1 MNRGQAHTLEAFVA
15 VLLLVSG
22 VIFALQ
28 ATAVTPLSASTSN
41 QQIENQQ
48 RTIASDLLAA
58 ADRDGS
64 LKTASLCRY
73 PASHN
78 ETPKQF
84 VGTTENRTSYVEGGP
99 PAECGG
105 FGLLLN
111 DTYDGRGIAYNIRV
125 YTHLENGRMDQV
137 AGRLDRMVDMGTPT
151 DNAVTAGR
159 TVVLYENDTLTTD
172 DDVTVA
178 ESGLYEDGA
187 ASDSDRIHAVI
198 EVEVTVWR
206 M

>member
-41 QQIENQQ
+41 QQIEHQQ

-58 ADRDGS
+58 ADRDDS
-64 LKTASLCRY
+64 LKAAALCRY
-73 PASHN
+73 NQSH
-78 ETPKQF
+78 ETAPMQF
-84 VGTTENRTSYVEGGP
+84 VGTDENQTSHVEGGP
-99 PAECGG
+99 PSECGG
-105 FGLLLN
+105 FGPLLN
-111 DTYDGRGIAYNIRV
+111 DTYDGRGIAYNVRV
-125 YTHLENGRMDQV
+125 YTHLENGQMDDV
-137 AGRLDRMVDMGTPT
+137 HGRLDRMVDMGTPT

-159 TVVLYENDTLTTD
+159 TVVLFENDTLTTNES
-172 DDVTVA
+172 VTVA
-178 ESGLYEDGA
+178 ESGLYADGE
-187 ASDSDRIHAVI
+187 ASESTRIHAVI

>member
-22 VIFALQ
+22 IIFALQ

-48 RTIASDLLAA
+48 RAIAADILAA
-58 ADRDGS
+58 ADSDGS
-64 LKTASLCRY
+64 LKEATLCRY

-78 ETPKQF
+78 ETPRQF
-84 VGTTENRTSYVEGGP
+84 VGTDENQTSFVEGGP
-99 PAECGG
+99 PSECGG
-105 FGLLLN
+105 FGPLLN
-111 DTYDGRGIAYNIRV
+111 ETYDDRGIAYNVRV
-125 YTHLENGRMDQV
+125 YTHLESGGMDDVNGS
-137 AGRLDRMVDMGTPT
+137 LDHMVDMGSPT

-159 TVVLYENDTLTTD
+159 TVVLYENDTLITD
-172 DDVTVA
+172 DNVTVA
-178 ESGLYEDGA
+178 ESGLYQ
-187 ASDSDRIHAVI
+187 DRSATERGQIHAVI